1 VLFANTNWLQKNR
14 QSAQILLEETLTVW
28 RAITKDPN
36 FVQTERKRLGL
47 ARDLP
52 AELEKELVPYYKQ
65 GAEEG
70 LFTQDCGGEAAARD
84 DFEFYG
90 AAGQLKGDP
99 ASLKVEDFWSL
110 KQLNAAVDKVGQ
122 PGS

>member
-1 VLFANTNWLQKNR
+1 MIR
-14 QSAQILLEETLTVW
+14 SESAQVLLEEILTVW
-28 RAITKDPN
+28 RSIKENPQ
-36 FVQTERKRLGL
+36 FVQDERERLWL
-47 ARDLP
+47 AKDLP

-70 LFTQDCGGEAAARD
+70 LFTPDCGGEAAAQD

-99 ASLKVEDFWSL
+99 ASLKVEDFWNL
-110 KQLNAAVDKVGQ
+110 DLIDAAVSKVGAS
-122 PGS
+122 G